1 MLLPVR
7 ESHWGIGNFRGIS
20 SACRRRVDRLCDLIV
35 AHAVLFAAQTEQ
47 TETDWNRK
55 ITIRHE
61 GFIDAKKD
69 SLPQDSESFLLVAE
83 AGLEPTTSGL

>member
-1 MLLPVR
+1 M
-7 ESHWGIGNFRGIS
+7 GNFKGDS
-20 SACRRRVDRLCDLIV
+20 SAGRRRVDQGIDLIF
-35 AHAVLFAAQTEQ
+35 AHAALFAAQKEQ
-47 TETDWNRK
+47 TETDWKRK

-69 SLPQDSESFLLVAE
+69 SLPCDSESFLLVAE